1 MCRRHPA
8 GVLPVQRLVAA
19 ASLGLALT
27 FSLVAC
33 GDGPPQAPDST
44 GQPTAGSPTPTA
56 PATDPPTAA
65 GTSSPSP
72 TPTASGALAPDRA
85 VAVSRGDLVEIAIPT
100 GEIVGE
106 LEADLGEGASSVVH
120 SPPRN
125 SVLLSR
131 VITAARQE
139 IVEIA
144 LGDGGTDVVAV
155 GHTVAVAPD
164 GQRFAVG
171 RRELGEQA
179 SDQEVLEIH
188 NFDGQVLRRWA
199 DPVAAEEPV
208 QISHLTWSQDGTR
221 LAFQLRFEDGTE
233 VRTLNPAADGGS
245 LQQHSRKV
253 QPSGDLRML
262 TAPQFRPGTG
272 TLTVV
277 DGPGL
282 DPDAQQVWRISD
294 LEPDTDAVAEVLV
307 ETDRAVAELDFDP
320 TGEHLL
326 YNERHPHPPREEQ
339 TPAPPTLYHWH
350 GGTSTEVTDGLTD
363 IAW

>member
-1 MCRRHPA
+1 MALRR
-8 GVLPVQRLVAA
+8 GI
-19 ASLGLALT
+19 
-27 FSLVAC
+27 
-33 GDGPPQAPDST
+33 
-44 GQPTAGSPTPTA
+44 
-56 PATDPPTAA
+56 
-65 GTSSPSP
+65 
-72 TPTASGALAPDRA
+72 
-85 VAVSRGDLVEIAIPT
+85 LVEIAIPS

-106 LEADLGEGASSVVH
+106 LEADQGDGASSLVH
-120 SPPRN
+120 SPLRN
-125 SVLLSR
+125 SVLFSR

-139 IVEIA
+139 IVEIG

-179 SDQEVLEIH
+179 PDQEVLEIRT
-188 NFDGQVLRRWA
+188 FDGQVLHRWA
-199 DPVAAEEPV
+199 DPVAPEEPV
-208 QISHLTWSQDGTR
+208 RISHLTWSPDVTR

-233 VRTLNPAADGGS
+233 VRILDPAADGDS
-245 LQQHSRKV
+245 LQQDSREV

-282 DPDAQQVWRISD
+282 DPDARQVWRISE
-294 LEPDTDAVAEVLV
+294 LEPDTDAVTEVLV
-307 ETDRAVAELDFDP
+307 EADRAVTELDFDP

-326 YNERHPHPPREEQ
+326 YNQQHSHPPRGEQ
-339 TPAPPTLYHWH
+339 TPGPPILSHWH
-350 GGTSTEVTDGLTD
+350 DGSSTEVTDDVTD